1 MIFVLALLA
10 GAKTGPGCLLES
22 YGGVSMLRSPQEP
35 KTVIITSMG
44 AFIVGSAASVA
55 LADGMVAA
63 LPEPTGY
70 LSWLRIALIL
80 VVAMPWLAFCQWVDA
95 DCVFLRK
102 KMNRELWNGV
112 VLGGGLVGLALWL
125 LMPLKSTGLFAAGFG
140 LWFAV
145 TVGTCAVYVVIRN
158 GTVDYGA
165 RVFTVRHIKSTLAN
179 LGKKKE
185 VKLDAVERVRLND
198 HEGRK
203 IPPPEDPNQM
213 DAYAA
218 AQALLFDSFWR
229 RATEV
234 NLLVAPRGKRL
245 VYMIDGVNTP
255 RNDLFDLQ
263 AAEKALQYIK
273 TTAGLDVSE
282 RRRPQEGQISGALSG
297 TERGLTEVEVLTS
310 GTTQGELLKLKIV
323 SQETRLRLTDLG
335 MGEEQLSQLERIGR
349 KAGGETASPKA
360 GGLVLVGGPR
370 ASGITTTLYAFLRSH
385 DAFIDNLLTIE
396 REPLMELE
404 NVTQHIYDS
413 TKHEVSYA
421 RQLQTVLRREPDVVL
436 VSDCED
442 RDTAYHAA
450 RAALDGK
457 RIYLGIQAKDS
468 FDALKKLLSLASD
481 TDVVA
486 KTLLAV
492 TSQRL
497 VRKLCVACRQAYR
510 PDRQLLKKA
519 NLPIDKIEHFYRPPP
534 EDAVDEKGHPIM
546 CQNCQASGY
555 FGRTGVFE
563 ILEINDPIRK
573 LIAKGQPV
581 SSIEK
586 EARKAGMLYLQQV
599 GLQKVMDGTT
609 SMNEVLRAL
618 RDEEARPSRKGR

>member
-1 MIFVLALLA
+1 L
-10 GAKTGPGCLLES
+10 
-22 YGGVSMLRSPQEP
+22 
-35 KTVIITSMG
+35 
-44 AFIVGSAASVA
+44 AASVA
-55 LADGMVAA
+55 LADGVVAA
-63 LPEPTGY
+63 LPEPSGY
-70 LSWLRIALIL
+70 LSWMRIVLIL
-80 VVAMPWLAFCQWVDA
+80 VLVMPWLAFCQWVDA
-95 DCVFLRK
+95 DCQFLRK

-125 LMPLKSTGLFAAGFG
+125 LMPWTSTGLFAAGFG

-158 GTVDYGA
+158 GMVDYSA
-165 RVFTVRHIKSTLAN
+165 RVFTPRHIKTTLSN
-179 LGKKKE
+179 LGKSKE
-185 VKLDAVERVRLND
+185 VKLDAVERVRLTD

-203 IPPPEDPNQM
+203 APPPEDPNEM
-213 DAYAA
+213 DAYEA
-218 AQALLFDSFWR
+218 AQELLFDSFWR

-245 VYMIDGVNTP
+245 VYTIDGVKVP

-263 AAEKALQYIK
+263 TADNALKYIK
-273 TTAGLDVSE
+273 ATAGLDVSE

-297 TERGLTEVEVLTS
+297 GERGSTEVEVRTS
-310 GTTQGELLKLKIV
+310 GTTQGELLRMRIV

-335 MGEEQLSQLERIGR
+335 LAETQREQI
-349 KAGGETASPKA
+349 ETICGQT
-360 GGLVLVGGPR
+360 GGLVLISGPR
-370 ASGITTTLYAFLRSH
+370 ASGITTTLYALLRAH
-385 DAFIDNLLTIE
+385 DAFIHNLLTIE
-396 REPLMELE
+396 REPLMDLE

-413 TKHEVSYA
+413 TKQEVSYA

-442 RDTAYHAA
+442 RDTAFHAA
-450 RAALDGK
+450 KAAVEGK
-457 RIYLGIQAKDS
+457 RIYMGIQSKDS
-468 FDALKKLLSLASD
+468 FDALKKLLSLATD
-481 TDVVA
+481 MDVVSKA
-486 KTLLAV
+486 LLAV
-492 TSQRL
+492 ISQRL

-519 NLPIDKIEHFYRPPP
+519 NLPVDKIEHFYRPPP
-534 EDAVDEKGHPIM
+534 EGAVDEKGNPIICPN
-546 CQNCQASGY
+546 CQNSGY

-563 ILEINDPIRK
+563 ILAINPAIRK

-586 EARKAGMLYLQQV
+586 EARKAGMLYLQQA

-618 RDEEARPSRKGR
+618 RDEEAGPSRKGR